1 MSIFGKKLRRSSL
14 RLLGVPSTVAIALAG
29 VVAMSVSVPKMAS
42 DIASAGET
50 PLSHIAGDE
59 SNVLPRAEVLSD
71 MFRSAAQQV
80 LPSVVEIKVALTESG
95 PTNTNSRQRYE

>member
-1 MSIFGKKLRRSSL
+1 
-14 RLLGVPSTVAIALAG
+14 
-29 VVAMSVSVPKMAS
+29 MSVSTAKQAS
-42 DIASAGET
+42 GTASASEGPSGRT
-50 PLSHIAGDE
+50 TSIE
-59 SNVLPRAEVLSD
+59 SERLPSADSLSD